1 MDKPEISIIVISGNT
16 AEPMEFTAGGTTVK
30 VNVTNNSNPAQE
42 PEEDFY
48 TNQVDSFF
56 EAMCDLPPE
65 EEDYWILCR
74 ERDETVTGLRNFV
87 GENEMIRAYINRY
100 EALSSKLERCASK
113 TYYRRGFREGM
124 RFMAEAI
131 GQKK

>member
-30 VNVTNNSNPAQE
+30 VNVTNSD
-42 PEEDFY
+42 PEQQPEDDFY

-65 EEDYWILCR
+65 EEDYWALSDQ
-74 ERDETVTGLRNFV
+74 RDKVNAELRGLV
-87 GENEMIRAYINRY
+87 GENSSAQDHIAWY
-100 EALSSKLERCASK
+100 EGVTSQLERCASK
-113 TYYRRGFREGM
+113 SYYRRGFREGM
-124 RFMAEAI
+124 RFMIEAMDR
-131 GQKK
+131 KK